1 MLSCRECGTRVESAT
16 PVTTAKSSSNPEIKS
31 DGKLRANC
39 PHCDKRIK
47 APIQAAGKKVR
58 CPKCSKSVQL
68 PEVTAEQRELYESSQ
83 LLENLTESKS
93 SFQFSGDETSFE
105 INLPLE
111 SDTSV
116 PPTRKTEES
125 SEPTSA
131 RSNAEPSSQSNVS
144 GKSSASVKLPTASV
158 IQAECSACGAEVSAP
173 LQFIGLTIPCEQCG
187 AAVKFPDRLDDS
199 NESMSSRSRDTSP
212 DVRVRRE
219 IQLLRAIDMML
230 EETGNPP
237 VLEPLQFNDPL
248 SASVIRRHVATITK
262 AIKANSSEVSEPAQE
277 ALTALATHRAADA
290 NEELFPL
297 LKQSSG
303 AFRLELLSCLA
314 ELRHPELLPSLLK
327 ALGASR
333 GPEVKIVVEATLRYG
348 DPRAILPLLYA
359 ADVHRQL
366 VRTIYDGIVGMGAAA
381 GNQLC
386 RLVPKIDDSTTL
398 TVIADLLGRF
408 EGGCPIKTFRLL
420 LKNDDVMVRRETARS
435 LAKLADGASIPQLV
449 RSMRDSDEE
458 VRALLA
464 QAFPRCANEEAISGL
479 MKYVDDPSPK
489 VRCSVIRA
497 LGESGLIIPLP
508 LIRPHLKDEDLD
520 CRIASAEA
528 IGRLGD
534 PNGLTFLLDM
544 LREADVERNPALP
557 RKIAASLGRMKD
569 ARATLPL
576 LNLLVTDDVQLK
588 VQIARSLGDLGQ
600 KAAREPLER
609 LLSHE
614 PSEPVRIAAARSL
627 GELGDPEARSAL
639 ALTLRDTSSVQVVA
653 IQALAKLKGRKRD
666 IVDAVRELLQS
677 PNAAVRREVLTAYG
691 RAEDPELI
699 SEVIPLLA
707 DKDAEVRTVALQ
719 TIRQLGDARPNSELL
734 KLAGSPQPGT
744 TSPSKGK
751 GTSLKLP
758 SLSVPN
764 WIKSVSPAAL
774 VGLFANPV
782 VLGGLSVCLV
792 IGLTAFFWTNPFGIK
807 SQPVLPRGYVGQVS
821 VSEDGKWLAA
831 ARSRGLLEIWDV
843 QQQKVVSQNSELR
856 PKFIC
861 FGPQG
866 KNLLC
871 AAGKR
876 MALIP
881 LTNGQLGE
889 PVDVKG
895 HDGAVADLQ
904 VTPDHKFAVTLGS
917 DRTIVRWDLEKGV
930 PAGAIQPD
938 DSIDYVA
945 ISSDGH
951 EVAGASKGGKVYLWD
966 MDSQEEISRSDIKG
980 AKVQALAIQADG
992 PLIAIGGGDGAVM
1005 LWNPDSNGEVQVDQS
1020 SPIPVRALTFPE
1032 GGRLCIARGTT
1043 VELRDVESGT
1053 QSVLETSLDTISTLA
1068 VDKQGKVVTVGNDEQ
1083 SQVLVFESDSQ
1094 KLIHELDKS

>member
-1 MLSCRECGTRVESAT
+1 M
-16 PVTTAKSSSNPEIKS
+16 
-31 DGKLRANC
+31 
-39 PHCDKRIK
+39 
-47 APIQAAGKKVR
+47 
-58 CPKCSKSVQL
+58 QL
-68 PEVTAEQRELYESSQ
+68 PEVTAEQRELFESSQ

-111 SDTSV
+111 SDTNV
-116 PPTRKTEES
+116 PQTRKVQVTSNSNIAES
-125 SEPTSA
+125 KSE
-131 RSNAEPSSQSNVS
+131 SSQSSVS
-144 GKSSASVKLPTASV
+144 GKSSAAGKLPSASV
-158 IQAECSACGAEVSAP
+158 IQAECNACGAEVSAP

-230 EETGNPP
+230 EEEGTPP
-237 VLEPLQFNDPL
+237 KLEPLQFNDPL
-248 SASVIRRHVATITK
+248 SASVVRRHVTTVTK
-262 AIKANSSEVSEPAQE
+262 AIKANPADVSDAARE
-277 ALTALATHRAADA
+277 ALMALATHRAAEA
-290 NEELFPL
+290 NEELFAQ
-297 LKQSSG
+297 LKQASG
-303 AFRLELLSCLA
+303 AFRLELMSCLA
-314 ELRHPELLPSLLK
+314 ELRHPDLLPTLLK
-327 ALGASR
+327 ALGATR
-333 GPEVKIVVEATLRYG
+333 GADVKIVVEATLRYG

-359 ADVHRQL
+359 ADVHRQH
-366 VRTIYDGIVGMGAAA
+366 VRMIYDGIVGMGAAA

-420 LKNDDVMVRRETARS
+420 LKSEDVMVRRETARS

-449 RSMRDSDEE
+449 RSLRDSDEE

-464 QAFPRCANEEAISGL
+464 QAFPRCANEEAIAGL

-497 LGESGLIIPLP
+497 LGESGITIPLP
-508 LIRPHLKDEDLD
+508 LIRPHLQDEDLD
-520 CRIASAEA
+520 CRIAAAEA
-528 IGRLGD
+528 VGRLGD

-544 LREADVERNPALP
+544 LREADVESDPALP

-576 LNLLVTDDVQLK
+576 LNLLVSDDVQLK

-666 IVDAVRELLQS
+666 IVEAIRELLQS
-677 PNAAVRREVLTAYG
+677 PNPAVRREVLTAYG
-691 RAEDPELI
+691 RAEDPGLV

-707 DKDAEVRTVALQ
+707 DKDADVRTVALQ
-719 TIRQLGDARPNSELL
+719 TIRQLGDTRPNSELL
-734 KLAGSPQPGT
+734 KLAGSQQQGALT
-744 TSPSKGK
+744 TGK
-751 GTSLKLP
+751 AAGVSLKLP

-782 VLGGLSVCLV
+782 ALGGLSVCLV
-792 IGLTAFFWTNPFGIK
+792 LGLTAYFWTNPLGLK
-807 SQPVLPRGYVGQVS
+807 SQPVLPRGNVGQVS

-831 ARSRGLLEIWDV
+831 ARSRGLLEVWDV
-843 QQQKVVSQNSELR
+843 EQQKVVSQNSELR

-895 HDGAVADLQ
+895 HEGTVFDLQ

-917 DRTIVRWDLEKGV
+917 DRTIVRWDLEKGA
-930 PAGAIQPD
+930 PAGAIQPED
-938 DSIDYVA
+938 ALDYVA

-966 MDSQEEISRSDIKG
+966 MDSQEEISRSEIKG
-980 AKVQALAIQADG
+980 AKIQALTIQADG

-1005 LWNPDSNGEVQVDQS
+1005 LWNPEDGDVQVDKS
-1020 SPIPVRALTFPE
+1020 SPVPVRALTFPE
-1032 GGRLCIARGTT
+1032 GGRLCIARGPT

-1053 QSVLETSLDTISTLA
+1053 QSVLETSLEAISTLV

-1094 KLIHELDKS
+1094 KLIHELDKT

>member
-1 MLSCRECGTRVESAT
+1 
-16 PVTTAKSSSNPEIKS
+16 
-31 DGKLRANC
+31 
-39 PHCDKRIK
+39 
-47 APIQAAGKKVR
+47 
-58 CPKCSKSVQL
+58 
-68 PEVTAEQRELYESSQ
+68 
-83 LLENLTESKS
+83 
-93 SFQFSGDETSFE
+93 
-105 INLPLE
+105 
-111 SDTSV
+111 
-116 PPTRKTEES
+116 
-125 SEPTSA
+125 
-131 RSNAEPSSQSNVS
+131 
-144 GKSSASVKLPTASV
+144 
-158 IQAECSACGAEVSAP
+158 
-173 LQFIGLTIPCEQCG
+173 
-187 AAVKFPDRLDDS
+187 
-199 NESMSSRSRDTSP
+199 
-212 DVRVRRE
+212 
-219 IQLLRAIDMML
+219 
-230 EETGNPP
+230 
-237 VLEPLQFNDPL
+237 
-248 SASVIRRHVATITK
+248 
-262 AIKANSSEVSEPAQE
+262 
-277 ALTALATHRAADA
+277 
-290 NEELFPL
+290 
-297 LKQSSG
+297 
-303 AFRLELLSCLA
+303 
-314 ELRHPELLPSLLK
+314 
-327 ALGASR
+327 
-333 GPEVKIVVEATLRYG
+333 
-348 DPRAILPLLYA
+348 
-359 ADVHRQL
+359 
-366 VRTIYDGIVGMGAAA
+366 
-381 GNQLC
+381 
-386 RLVPKIDDSTTL
+386 
-398 TVIADLLGRF
+398 
-408 EGGCPIKTFRLL
+408 
-420 LKNDDVMVRRETARS
+420 
-435 LAKLADGASIPQLV
+435 
-449 RSMRDSDEE
+449 
-458 VRALLA
+458 
-464 QAFPRCANEEAISGL
+464 
-479 MKYVDDPSPK
+479 PSPK

-719 TIRQLGDARPNSELL
+719 TVRQLGDTRPNSELL
-734 KLAGSPQPGT
+734 KLAGSPQVGT
-744 TSPSKGK
+744 ASPNNKKTGV
-751 GTSLKLP
+751 SLKLP

-792 IGLTAFFWTNPFGIK
+792 IGLTAFFWTNPLGIK
-807 SQPVLPRGYVGQVS
+807 SQPVLPRGNVGQVS